1 MAIKTGIGVG
11 SAQVFDTSG
20 IVNNL
25 YKSLEKKQKERD
37 LFAAEIADSL
47 SRFDPSGLYGEDL
60 KEVNDLYSAIK
71 TKNYS
76 ANSLKPMDKALAKTS
91 VAKDI
96 QNLNERVAY
105 IKKYNTDKQ
114 KLLLDMVEDGSKYT
128 DQAREIAKAIK
139 DLPYSRAG
147 EYGDLSKVM
156 LMRRPD
162 TAAIE
167 KGLSYMD
174 KVVEDVAKSSAG
186 KSRTAVSG
194 DTIFRYFSADPNV
207 IKPQAK
213 ALILSNDDIEFSLK
227 ESFKADNP
235 NIQNPN
241 VDQLT
246 DYFLKIREGRLGKS
260 AYEVQG
266 GQKEVDKPS
275 KEKESVQEQ
284 WSAAINGLFTPGMDR
299 ERLLNMFKAQGKGR
313 IADIIVSG
321 SGYEIIPAIP
331 VKLGKGGATKLKP
344 GKPVFVGDPYEFA
357 RVLGE
362 NKVGSAGFGAVTRLA
377 SPPSD
382 GKKSSTPTEAVYIVD
397 GVEYKIPSN
406 KVSAFLKDYPKAK
419 RK

>member
-11 SAQVFDTSG
+11 EAQVYDISG
-20 IVNNL
+20 VVNNL
-25 YKSLEKKQKERD
+25 YKTLEKKQKEREQ
-37 LFAAEIADSL
+37 FALEIADSL
-47 SRFDPSGLYGEDL
+47 SKFDPSGLYGEDL
-60 KEVNDLYSAIK
+60 KEVNELYSAIK
-71 TKNYS
+71 AKNYETS
-76 ANSLKPMDKALAKTS
+76 SLKPMDKALAKTS

-96 QNLNERVAY
+96 QNLNERVAL

-114 KLLLDMVEDGSKYT
+114 KLLLDMVEDGAKYT
-128 DQAREIAKAIK
+128 DQAREIAKVIK
-139 DLPYSRAG
+139 DLPYSKAG
-147 EYGDLSKVM
+147 EYTDLSKVM
-156 LMRRPD
+156 LMRKPD

-186 KSRTAVSG
+186 KTRTAVSG

-213 ALILSNDDIEFSLK
+213 ALILSNDDIEYSLK

-235 NIQNPN
+235 TIQNPN
-241 VDQLT
+241 IDQLT

-275 KEKESVQEQ
+275 KEKESVQQ
-284 WSAAINGLFTPGMDR
+284 LWSDSINALFTPGMDHQ
-299 ERLLNMFKAQGKGR
+299 RLINMFKAQGKGR
-313 IADIIVSG
+313 IVDIKVSG
-321 SGYEIIPAIP
+321 TGYEIIPGVP
-331 VKLGKGGATKLKP
+331 VKSGRGIVLKP
-344 GKPVFVGDPYEFA
+344 GKPIFVGEPYEFA

-362 NKVGSAGFGAVTRLA
+362 NKVGSAGFGAIARLA

-382 GKKSSTPTEAVYIVD
+382 DKKPSNPTSVTYIVN
-397 GVEYKIPSN
+397 GVEYNIPSN
-406 KVSAFLKDYPKAK
+406 KVAAFLKDYPKAK